1 MRSADVHA
9 GAAMKRA
16 YLFLLSLTLVLT
28 GCARS
33 FDATAPTS
41 AAFTSL
47 ADYQRQKLDW
57 STCHDFFQ
65 CAYLKVPIDYTNLA
79 TGTFSIAV
87 VKYPALKPQRRL
99 GSIVVNPGG
108 PGGSGVDYALGA
120 EYIFD
125 IDILDRYD
133 IVGFDPR
140 GVSRSAP
147 IDCLNDQQTD
157 DAYAVDTKP
166 DSQAEIDTYIEQS
179 KEYVATC
186 LSKNKYL
193 THYSTA
199 DAARDM
205 DILRAAL
212 GERKLNYMGKSYG
225 TYLGT
230 LYAQFFP
237 NNVGKFVL
245 DGAIDPNIG
254 ITEQNIT
261 QAIGFDVALD
271 AFIDDCYTQSD
282 CTLPQPRSEAIKAI
296 QSLFQAAATKPLQT
310 NTNRLATESLLV
322 LGTASALYDN
332 ESGWPNLRKALKEA
346 QQGKGD
352 TFLHL
357 ADLYTG
363 RDENGRYTNNEY
375 DSGIVIDCL
384 DWREP
389 RNTEEMVKDA
399 QLFAERAPVF
409 GPYLAYSGLTCSEFP
424 PAPID
429 ANTRATN
436 TITSITTPT
445 PVIIIG
451 VTRDPAT
458 PYEWSVGLS
467 KIFTNSILIS
477 LNADGHTG
485 QGRGSTCVDDIVDE
499 YLLSRTISDKDMI
512 CSNE

>member
-1 MRSADVHA
+1 
-9 GAAMKRA
+9 MKFVPR
-16 YLFLLSLTLVLT
+16 LSRTLIVLLASSLILA

-33 FDATAPTS
+33 FDASKPTS
-41 AAFTSL
+41 AAFETI
-47 ADYQRQKLDW
+47 AQYQQQKLEW
-57 STCHDFFQ
+57 KKCHDFFE
-65 CAYLKVPIDYTNLA
+65 CTYLKVPIDYTNLPL
-79 TGTFSIAV
+79 GTFDIAV
-87 VKYPALKPQRRL
+87 IKYPALQPLKKL
-99 GSIVVNPGG
+99 GAIVVNPGG

-120 EYIFD
+120 EYIFSPN
-125 IDILDRYD
+125 ILDRYD

-147 IDCLNDQQTD
+147 IDCLDDKQTD
-157 DAYAVDTKP
+157 AAYAEDTKP
-166 DSQAEIDTYIEQS
+166 DSPAELEKAIKLAQDYVKTCQAKNPYI
-179 KEYVATC
+179 A
-186 LSKNKYL
+186 
-193 THYSTA
+193 HYSTA

-212 GERKLNYMGKSYG
+212 GEKRLNYMGKSYG

-254 ITEQNIT
+254 ITEQNMT
-261 QAIGFDVALD
+261 QAIGFDAALN
-271 AFIDDCYTQSD
+271 AFIDDCFKQKD
-282 CTLPQPRSEAIKAI
+282 CVLPQPRSEAIASIKAI
-296 QSLFQAAATKPLQT
+296 FQAAAAKPLPTQSS
-310 NTNRLATESLLV
+310 RLATESLLV

-332 ESGWPNLRKALKEA
+332 ESGWPDLRKALKEA
-346 QQGKGD
+346 QEGRGD
-352 TFLHL
+352 TFLRL
-357 ADLYTG
+357 ADIYSG
-363 RDENGRYTNNEY
+363 RDEKGHYSNNEY

-389 RNTEEMVKDA
+389 RTVSQMTSDA

-409 GPYLAYSGLTCSEFP
+409 GPYLAYSGLTCSELP
-424 PAPID
+424 PAPVD

-436 TITSITTPT
+436 SITSITTPT
-445 PVIIIG
+445 QVIIIG

-477 LNADGHTG
+477 LSADGHTG
-485 QGRGSTCVDDIVDE
+485 QGRGSTCVDDIVDS
-499 YLLSRTISDKDMI
+499 YFLSTLKVDRRHD
-512 CSNE
+512 CSA

>member
-1 MRSADVHA
+1 
-9 GAAMKRA
+9 MKRTI
-16 YLFLLSLTLVLT
+16 LLLLSITLVVT
-28 GCARS
+28 GCARA
-33 FDATAPTS
+33 FDATKPS
-41 AAFTSL
+41 GAAFATIT
-47 ADYQRQKLDW
+47 DYQKQKLDW
-57 STCHDFFQ
+57 STCNDYFQ
-65 CAYLKVPIDYTNLA
+65 CAYLKVPIDYTNLK

-133 IVGFDPR
+133 VVGFDPR

-147 IDCLNDQQTD
+147 IDCLNDEETD
-157 DAYAVDTKP
+157 AAYAVDTKP
-166 DSQAEIDTYIEQS
+166 DNQAEIDAYIQQS
-179 KEYVATC
+179 KEYVKTC
-186 LSKNKYL
+186 QAKNKYL

-199 DAARDM
+199 DTARDM

-212 GERKLNYMGKSYG
+212 GEKKLNYMGKSYG

-245 DGAIDPNIG
+245 DGAIDPNISV
-254 ITEQNIT
+254 TEQNIS

-271 AFIDDCYTQSD
+271 AFIDDCYTKSD
-282 CTLPQPRSEAIKAI
+282 CTLPQPHSAAIAVI
-296 QSLFQAAATKPLQT
+296 QTLFQAAATKPLQT

-332 ESGWPNLRKALKEA
+332 ESGWPDLRKALKEA
-346 QQGKGD
+346 KQGRGD
-352 TFLHL
+352 TFLRL
-357 ADLYTG
+357 ADIYSG
-363 RDENGRYTNNEY
+363 RDEQGRYTNNEY

-384 DWREP
+384 DWRET
-389 RNTEEMVKDA
+389 RNTAQMIDDA
-399 QLFAERAPVF
+399 QLFAKKAPVF

-436 TITSITTPT
+436 SITSIATPT

-467 KIFTNSILIS
+467 KIFANSILIS

-485 QGRGSTCVDDIVDE
+485 QGRGSTCVDEIVDR
-499 YLLSRTISDKDMI
+499 YFLASRDYIGATTRVTCDA
-512 CSNE
+512 